1 MRTNFE
7 NLRVYQLS
15 EQLADEAWEVC
26 LKWNSFARDTVGKQL
41 VRAADSV
48 GANIAEGSGR
58 GTIAD
63 HRRFL
68 RTARGSLY
76 ETKHWLRRA
85 FRRNLL
91 SASHVDKL
99 KGIIDNLTP
108 QLNAYYR
115 SLGHTDK
122 QPPTSKENE
131 SLSPKS

>member
-1 MRTNFE
+1 
-7 NLRVYQLS
+7 
-15 EQLADEAWEVC
+15 
-26 LKWNSFARDTVGKQL
+26 

-58 GTIAD
+58 GTLAD

-85 FRRNLL
+85 FRRQLL
-91 SASHVDKL
+91 SAAQTEKL

-108 QLNAYYR
+108 QLNSYYR
-115 SLGHTDK
+115 SLGRD
-122 QPPTSKENE
+122 QNAPPSSET
-131 SLSPKS
+131 